1 MNSPGQAALP
11 RRLLVTV
18 FIAAAC
24 LTVAS
29 LFNETLLDRIVPGAI
44 LVYFLLS
51 LLYSPL
57 FIRVAAGL
65 LLFTGMFMLSTV
77 SDPFVLWAKGFNRS
91 SGMLVLFLF
100 LPLLT
105 EMFTDLASRSNIRSR
120 LRDSD
125 AFVPNPPSSGGLLLT
140 AAGTQF
146 ALSLAMSIGAV
157 WITGPLFRRCGMNQE
172 TSHRGI
178 SLGYAA
184 NVTMSPFDVI
194 VHTTIFLS
202 GMTYY
207 RFVGGAAVAVLW
219 YIAVFFL
226 TDLLRR
232 RFQNNLGQKIGV
244 HRKDTTLF
252 QGDGA
257 KIPISF
263 PLLLHLFILFTLA
276 ILITGV
282 FPKVSSAIVIGLLGG
297 VYSLCWLVFTFGVG
311 VLRNAFPTIPK
322 SIPKYSGFLP
332 LLVAASFLGTVLP
345 ETPAS
350 TLIETFVGA
359 VVGLPQYLGILVI
372 VVGTVFLAGIGI
384 HMLVTIV
391 IVGTVFTA
399 ESLGLT
405 SLGFALLLMIS
416 YVSSMNLSPL
426 VPFTALAATATD
438 LSTPV
443 TVVKN
448 IFFPWC
454 IIILGTPILLI
465 SLFSL

>member
-11 RRLLVTV
+11 KRLLVTI

-24 LTVAS
+24 FTIAS
-29 LFNETLLDRIVPGAI
+29 SVSDALLDSIVPGAI

-57 FIRVAAGL
+57 FIRVAAAFM
-65 LLFTGMFMLSTV
+65 LFAGMLMLSTV
-77 SDPFVLWAKGFNRS
+77 PDPFALWAKGFNRS
-91 SGMLVLFLF
+91 SGMFVLFLF

-105 EMFTDLASRSNIRSR
+105 EMFTALANRSNPRGRPRKSEAV
-120 LRDSD
+120 S
-125 AFVPNPPSSGGLLLT
+125 PLLT

-146 ALSLAMSIGAV
+146 VLSLVMSIGAV
-157 WITGPLFRRCGMNQE
+157 WMTGPLFRTCGINRK

-184 NVTMSPFDVI
+184 NVTVSPFDVI

-202 GMTYY
+202 GITYY

-219 YIAVFFL
+219 YVTVFFL
-226 TDLLRR
+226 LDFFRR
-232 RFQNNLGQKIGV
+232 RFRNKFGHKLDV
-244 HRKDTTLF
+244 HRKDAILA
-252 QGDGA
+252 QGPGTRT
-257 KIPISF
+257 PVTF
-263 PLLLHLFILFTLA
+263 PLLMHLSILFTLA
-276 ILITGV
+276 ILTTGA
-282 FPKVSSAIVIGLLGG
+282 FPEVSSAIVIGLLGG
-297 VYSLCWLVFTFGVG
+297 VYSLCWLAFTHGIG
-311 VLRNAFPTIPK
+311 ALRNAHLTITEAV
-322 SIPKYSGFLP
+322 PKYSGFLP

-350 TLIETFVGA
+350 NLIETFVGA

-372 VVGTVFLAGIGI
+372 VVGTVLLAVLGI

-405 SLGFALLLMIS
+405 PLGFALVLIIS

-426 VPFTALAATATD
+426 VPFTAVAATATE
-438 LSTPV
+438 LSTPI

-448 IFFPWC
+448 ILLPWS

-465 SLFSL
+465 LFFSR